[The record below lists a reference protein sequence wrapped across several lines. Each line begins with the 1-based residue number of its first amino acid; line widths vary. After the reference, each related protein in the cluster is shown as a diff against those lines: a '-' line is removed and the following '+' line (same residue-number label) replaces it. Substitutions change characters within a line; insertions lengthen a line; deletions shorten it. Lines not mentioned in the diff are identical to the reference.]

1 MFLDNLNL
9 PPETAKALE
18 LGLNDLRDDYL
29 DNLFDL
35 RKQAE
40 TAAEEIIEEYGN
52 DLTLLRNSY
61 ADYAQ
66 RTTELANRYYANVRD
81 LWDALADVDMPAFS
95 GVSVDSDEAAWKQ
108 FGGVNNTDHPGY
120 TYDSIRSGHN
130 KAGLN
135 IDDMWNLGVRHLDS
149 KGLKT
154 LAGQIVRNT
163 ARLTIENSA
172 VADPTRPRYA
182 RVPSGAKTCAFCVML
197 ASRGFAYSTE
207 KSAGGEDEKYHND
220 CDCMIIPMSI

>member
-120 TYDSIRSGHN
+120 T
-130 KAGLN
+130 
-135 IDDMWNLGVRHLDS
+135 
-149 KGLKT
+149 
-154 LAGQIVRNT
+154 
-163 ARLTIENSA
+163 
-172 VADPTRPRYA
+172 
-182 RVPSGAKTCAFCVML
+182 
-197 ASRGFAYSTE
+197 
-207 KSAGGEDEKYHND
+207 
-220 CDCMIIPMSI
+220 

>member
-81 LWDALADVDMPAFS
+81 LWDTLADVDMPAFS

-154 LAGQIVRNT
+154 LAGQIN
-163 ARLTIENSA
+163 N
-172 VADPTRPRYA
+172 
-182 RVPSGAKTCAFCVML
+182 C
-197 ASRGFAYSTE
+197 
-207 KSAGGEDEKYHND
+207 SAGW
-220 CDCMIIPMSI
+220 